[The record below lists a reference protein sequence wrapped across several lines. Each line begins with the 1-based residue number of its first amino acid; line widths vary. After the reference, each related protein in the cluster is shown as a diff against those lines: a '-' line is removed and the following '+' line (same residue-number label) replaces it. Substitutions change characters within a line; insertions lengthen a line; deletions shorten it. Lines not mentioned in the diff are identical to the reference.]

1 MSTVQMLNIVLV
13 VILALIL
20 LLGLVA
26 ILLIYKIRKK
36 EEPQEKEN
44 IQIKDKKENPNL
56 ITRTGKAINSIYK
69 FMEFDE
75 VTDNMIIRK
84 NRQQYVMVI
93 QCKGINYDL
102 LSEDEKNAVEAGFV
116 EFLNTLRFPV
126 QLYIQTRTL
135 NLSEILNEYDK
146 RIEDINSQ
154 IIKINSQIQMAQAR
168 GNLEAVNRLQF
179 EKKRKENILEYGE
192 SIEEYTAKIS
202 ESRNI
207 LQQKTYIVISY
218 FTSEYGDVSTYSKE
232 EINDIAFTELYT
244 RAQTLIRALSS
255 AEVSGKVLNSEEI
268 AELLYVAYNRDQSER
283 YTLRDALNAQYDR
296 LYSTA
301 RDVLEEKKAR
311 INRQVEEEASR
322 LAAKSLVK
330 ADEINKK
337 EKEKRVKER
346 AMEMIDEYKG
356 EISNQLYKETQKQIQ
371 NANLDEQN
379 KEGTKR
385 RIIKAV
391 KEDDIK
397 FIPKRY
403 EKTYFNWM
411 ENIQDWCISR
421 QLWWGHRIPAYYCD
435 KCGHITVA
443 KETPSKCESCGSTE
457 LHQDPDTLDTWFSSA
472 LWPFSTMG
480 WPDTESED
488 FKTFFPTNTLVTGYD
503 IILFWVIRMVFSSYY
518 ATKEQ
523 PFKDVVIHGLVR
535 DSQGRKM
542 SKSLGNGID
551 PLEIIDKY
559 GADSLRFSLISG
571 TTMGNDI
578 KYMPEKLEQASNF
591 ANKIW
596 NAAKFISNN
605 ISSREEIIAFCKDNT
620 DARTGKFKQGS
631 LKIEDEWIINE
642 LETLVNK
649 VTKNINDYDLGIAL
663 DNIYTF
669 IWDEFCD
676 WYIEMAKSRL
686 YSEDQAE
693 KVQVSYVL
701 NYVFKQAM
709 QLLHP
714 FMPFVTSEIY
724 ASLASCKEVPLMLT
738 KWPDGS
744 KKVEYDTNKDTI
756 GKFKEIIVGIRNIRA
771 NMDIHPSKKAEL
783 IFVTTKYAK
792 EIDESRN
799 FLQKLGMGS
808 EIKIQSDK
816 TGISDNSISVIT
828 EGIELYMPFEDLV
841 NIKEEIARL
850 EKEKEKLE
858 KEVQRSKGILS
869 NKGFLEKA
877 PESKIND
884 EKDKLI
890 KYTKMLEDIKAR
902 IASMQ

>member
-44 IQIKDKKENPNL
+44 IQIKDKAENPNL

-218 FTSEYGDVSTYSKE
+218 FTSEYEDVSTYSKE

-385 RIIKAV
+385 RII
-391 KEDDIK
+391 
-397 FIPKRY
+397 
-403 EKTYFNWM
+403 
-411 ENIQDWCISR
+411 
-421 QLWWGHRIPAYYCD
+421 
-435 KCGHITVA
+435 
-443 KETPSKCESCGSTE
+443 
-457 LHQDPDTLDTWFSSA
+457 
-472 LWPFSTMG
+472 
-480 WPDTESED
+480 
-488 FKTFFPTNTLVTGYD
+488 
-503 IILFWVIRMVFSSYY
+503 
-518 ATKEQ
+518 
-523 PFKDVVIHGLVR
+523 
-535 DSQGRKM
+535 RK
-542 SKSLGNGID
+542 N
-551 PLEIIDKY
+551 
-559 GADSLRFSLISG
+559 
-571 TTMGNDI
+571 
-578 KYMPEKLEQASNF
+578 
-591 ANKIW
+591 
-596 NAAKFISNN
+596 
-605 ISSREEIIAFCKDNT
+605 
-620 DARTGKFKQGS
+620 
-631 LKIEDEWIINE
+631 
-642 LETLVNK
+642 V
-649 VTKNINDYDLGIAL
+649 
-663 DNIYTF
+663 
-669 IWDEFCD
+669 
-676 WYIEMAKSRL
+676 
-686 YSEDQAE
+686 
-693 KVQVSYVL
+693 
-701 NYVFKQAM
+701 
-709 QLLHP
+709 
-714 FMPFVTSEIY
+714 
-724 ASLASCKEVPLMLT
+724 
-738 KWPDGS
+738 
-744 KKVEYDTNKDTI
+744 
-756 GKFKEIIVGIRNIRA
+756 
-771 NMDIHPSKKAEL
+771 
-783 IFVTTKYAK
+783 
-792 EIDESRN
+792 
-799 FLQKLGMGS
+799 
-808 EIKIQSDK
+808 
-816 TGISDNSISVIT
+816 
-828 EGIELYMPFEDLV
+828 
-841 NIKEEIARL
+841 
-850 EKEKEKLE
+850 
-858 KEVQRSKGILS
+858 
-869 NKGFLEKA
+869 
-877 PESKIND
+877 
-884 EKDKLI
+884 
-890 KYTKMLEDIKAR
+890 
-902 IASMQ
+902 

>member
-44 IQIKDKKENPNL
+44 IQIKDKTENPNL

-218 FTSEYGDVSTYSKE
+218 FTSEYGDVSTYSKD

-379 KEGTKR
+379 KEGTK
-385 RIIKAV
+385 
-391 KEDDIK
+391 
-397 FIPKRY
+397 
-403 EKTYFNWM
+403 
-411 ENIQDWCISR
+411 
-421 QLWWGHRIPAYYCD
+421 
-435 KCGHITVA
+435 
-443 KETPSKCESCGSTE
+443 
-457 LHQDPDTLDTWFSSA
+457 
-472 LWPFSTMG
+472 
-480 WPDTESED
+480 
-488 FKTFFPTNTLVTGYD
+488 
-503 IILFWVIRMVFSSYY
+503 
-518 ATKEQ
+518 
-523 PFKDVVIHGLVR
+523 
-535 DSQGRKM
+535 
-542 SKSLGNGID
+542 
-551 PLEIIDKY
+551 
-559 GADSLRFSLISG
+559 
-571 TTMGNDI
+571 
-578 KYMPEKLEQASNF
+578 
-591 ANKIW
+591 
-596 NAAKFISNN
+596 
-605 ISSREEIIAFCKDNT
+605 
-620 DARTGKFKQGS
+620 
-631 LKIEDEWIINE
+631 
-642 LETLVNK
+642 
-649 VTKNINDYDLGIAL
+649 
-663 DNIYTF
+663 
-669 IWDEFCD
+669 
-676 WYIEMAKSRL
+676 
-686 YSEDQAE
+686 
-693 KVQVSYVL
+693 
-701 NYVFKQAM
+701 
-709 QLLHP
+709 
-714 FMPFVTSEIY
+714 
-724 ASLASCKEVPLMLT
+724 
-738 KWPDGS
+738 
-744 KKVEYDTNKDTI
+744 
-756 GKFKEIIVGIRNIRA
+756 
-771 NMDIHPSKKAEL
+771 
-783 IFVTTKYAK
+783 
-792 EIDESRN
+792 
-799 FLQKLGMGS
+799 
-808 EIKIQSDK
+808 
-816 TGISDNSISVIT
+816 
-828 EGIELYMPFEDLV
+828 
-841 NIKEEIARL
+841 
-850 EKEKEKLE
+850 
-858 KEVQRSKGILS
+858 
-869 NKGFLEKA
+869 
-877 PESKIND
+877 
-884 EKDKLI
+884 
-890 KYTKMLEDIKAR
+890 
-902 IASMQ
+902 

>member
-36 EEPQEKEN
+36 EEPQEKDN
-44 IQIKDKKENPNL
+44 IQIKDKAENPNL

-202 ESRNI
+202 ESRKI

-385 RIIKAV
+385 RII
-391 KEDDIK
+391 
-397 FIPKRY
+397 
-403 EKTYFNWM
+403 
-411 ENIQDWCISR
+411 
-421 QLWWGHRIPAYYCD
+421 
-435 KCGHITVA
+435 
-443 KETPSKCESCGSTE
+443 
-457 LHQDPDTLDTWFSSA
+457 
-472 LWPFSTMG
+472 
-480 WPDTESED
+480 
-488 FKTFFPTNTLVTGYD
+488 
-503 IILFWVIRMVFSSYY
+503 
-518 ATKEQ
+518 
-523 PFKDVVIHGLVR
+523 
-535 DSQGRKM
+535 RK
-542 SKSLGNGID
+542 N
-551 PLEIIDKY
+551 
-559 GADSLRFSLISG
+559 
-571 TTMGNDI
+571 
-578 KYMPEKLEQASNF
+578 
-591 ANKIW
+591 
-596 NAAKFISNN
+596 
-605 ISSREEIIAFCKDNT
+605 
-620 DARTGKFKQGS
+620 
-631 LKIEDEWIINE
+631 
-642 LETLVNK
+642 V
-649 VTKNINDYDLGIAL
+649 
-663 DNIYTF
+663 
-669 IWDEFCD
+669 
-676 WYIEMAKSRL
+676 
-686 YSEDQAE
+686 
-693 KVQVSYVL
+693 
-701 NYVFKQAM
+701 
-709 QLLHP
+709 
-714 FMPFVTSEIY
+714 
-724 ASLASCKEVPLMLT
+724 
-738 KWPDGS
+738 
-744 KKVEYDTNKDTI
+744 
-756 GKFKEIIVGIRNIRA
+756 
-771 NMDIHPSKKAEL
+771 
-783 IFVTTKYAK
+783 
-792 EIDESRN
+792 
-799 FLQKLGMGS
+799 
-808 EIKIQSDK
+808 
-816 TGISDNSISVIT
+816 
-828 EGIELYMPFEDLV
+828 
-841 NIKEEIARL
+841 
-850 EKEKEKLE
+850 
-858 KEVQRSKGILS
+858 
-869 NKGFLEKA
+869 
-877 PESKIND
+877 
-884 EKDKLI
+884 
-890 KYTKMLEDIKAR
+890 
-902 IASMQ
+902 

>member
-20 LLGLVA
+20 LLGLIA

-44 IQIKDKKENPNL
+44 IQIKDKAENPNL

-385 RIIKAV
+385 RII
-391 KEDDIK
+391 
-397 FIPKRY
+397 
-403 EKTYFNWM
+403 
-411 ENIQDWCISR
+411 
-421 QLWWGHRIPAYYCD
+421 
-435 KCGHITVA
+435 
-443 KETPSKCESCGSTE
+443 
-457 LHQDPDTLDTWFSSA
+457 
-472 LWPFSTMG
+472 
-480 WPDTESED
+480 
-488 FKTFFPTNTLVTGYD
+488 
-503 IILFWVIRMVFSSYY
+503 
-518 ATKEQ
+518 
-523 PFKDVVIHGLVR
+523 
-535 DSQGRKM
+535 RK
-542 SKSLGNGID
+542 N
-551 PLEIIDKY
+551 
-559 GADSLRFSLISG
+559 
-571 TTMGNDI
+571 
-578 KYMPEKLEQASNF
+578 
-591 ANKIW
+591 
-596 NAAKFISNN
+596 
-605 ISSREEIIAFCKDNT
+605 
-620 DARTGKFKQGS
+620 
-631 LKIEDEWIINE
+631 
-642 LETLVNK
+642 V
-649 VTKNINDYDLGIAL
+649 
-663 DNIYTF
+663 
-669 IWDEFCD
+669 
-676 WYIEMAKSRL
+676 
-686 YSEDQAE
+686 
-693 KVQVSYVL
+693 
-701 NYVFKQAM
+701 
-709 QLLHP
+709 
-714 FMPFVTSEIY
+714 
-724 ASLASCKEVPLMLT
+724 
-738 KWPDGS
+738 
-744 KKVEYDTNKDTI
+744 
-756 GKFKEIIVGIRNIRA
+756 
-771 NMDIHPSKKAEL
+771 
-783 IFVTTKYAK
+783 
-792 EIDESRN
+792 
-799 FLQKLGMGS
+799 
-808 EIKIQSDK
+808 
-816 TGISDNSISVIT
+816 
-828 EGIELYMPFEDLV
+828 
-841 NIKEEIARL
+841 
-850 EKEKEKLE
+850 
-858 KEVQRSKGILS
+858 
-869 NKGFLEKA
+869 
-877 PESKIND
+877 
-884 EKDKLI
+884 
-890 KYTKMLEDIKAR
+890 
-902 IASMQ
+902 

>member
-44 IQIKDKKENPNL
+44 IQIKDKTENPNL
-56 ITRTGKAINSIYK
+56 ITRTGKSINSIYK

-268 AELLYVAYNRDQSER
+268 AELLYVAYNTDQTER

-385 RIIKAV
+385 RII
-391 KEDDIK
+391 
-397 FIPKRY
+397 
-403 EKTYFNWM
+403 
-411 ENIQDWCISR
+411 
-421 QLWWGHRIPAYYCD
+421 
-435 KCGHITVA
+435 
-443 KETPSKCESCGSTE
+443 
-457 LHQDPDTLDTWFSSA
+457 
-472 LWPFSTMG
+472 
-480 WPDTESED
+480 
-488 FKTFFPTNTLVTGYD
+488 
-503 IILFWVIRMVFSSYY
+503 
-518 ATKEQ
+518 
-523 PFKDVVIHGLVR
+523 
-535 DSQGRKM
+535 RK
-542 SKSLGNGID
+542 N
-551 PLEIIDKY
+551 
-559 GADSLRFSLISG
+559 
-571 TTMGNDI
+571 
-578 KYMPEKLEQASNF
+578 
-591 ANKIW
+591 
-596 NAAKFISNN
+596 
-605 ISSREEIIAFCKDNT
+605 
-620 DARTGKFKQGS
+620 
-631 LKIEDEWIINE
+631 
-642 LETLVNK
+642 V
-649 VTKNINDYDLGIAL
+649 
-663 DNIYTF
+663 
-669 IWDEFCD
+669 
-676 WYIEMAKSRL
+676 
-686 YSEDQAE
+686 
-693 KVQVSYVL
+693 
-701 NYVFKQAM
+701 
-709 QLLHP
+709 
-714 FMPFVTSEIY
+714 
-724 ASLASCKEVPLMLT
+724 
-738 KWPDGS
+738 
-744 KKVEYDTNKDTI
+744 
-756 GKFKEIIVGIRNIRA
+756 
-771 NMDIHPSKKAEL
+771 
-783 IFVTTKYAK
+783 
-792 EIDESRN
+792 
-799 FLQKLGMGS
+799 
-808 EIKIQSDK
+808 
-816 TGISDNSISVIT
+816 
-828 EGIELYMPFEDLV
+828 
-841 NIKEEIARL
+841 
-850 EKEKEKLE
+850 
-858 KEVQRSKGILS
+858 
-869 NKGFLEKA
+869 
-877 PESKIND
+877 
-884 EKDKLI
+884 
-890 KYTKMLEDIKAR
+890 
-902 IASMQ
+902 

>member
-36 EEPQEKEN
+36 EEPKEKDN
-44 IQIKDKKENPNL
+44 IQIKDKAENPNL

-385 RIIKAV
+385 RII
-391 KEDDIK
+391 
-397 FIPKRY
+397 
-403 EKTYFNWM
+403 
-411 ENIQDWCISR
+411 
-421 QLWWGHRIPAYYCD
+421 
-435 KCGHITVA
+435 
-443 KETPSKCESCGSTE
+443 
-457 LHQDPDTLDTWFSSA
+457 
-472 LWPFSTMG
+472 
-480 WPDTESED
+480 
-488 FKTFFPTNTLVTGYD
+488 
-503 IILFWVIRMVFSSYY
+503 
-518 ATKEQ
+518 
-523 PFKDVVIHGLVR
+523 
-535 DSQGRKM
+535 RK
-542 SKSLGNGID
+542 N
-551 PLEIIDKY
+551 
-559 GADSLRFSLISG
+559 
-571 TTMGNDI
+571 
-578 KYMPEKLEQASNF
+578 
-591 ANKIW
+591 
-596 NAAKFISNN
+596 
-605 ISSREEIIAFCKDNT
+605 
-620 DARTGKFKQGS
+620 
-631 LKIEDEWIINE
+631 
-642 LETLVNK
+642 V
-649 VTKNINDYDLGIAL
+649 
-663 DNIYTF
+663 
-669 IWDEFCD
+669 
-676 WYIEMAKSRL
+676 
-686 YSEDQAE
+686 
-693 KVQVSYVL
+693 
-701 NYVFKQAM
+701 
-709 QLLHP
+709 
-714 FMPFVTSEIY
+714 
-724 ASLASCKEVPLMLT
+724 
-738 KWPDGS
+738 
-744 KKVEYDTNKDTI
+744 
-756 GKFKEIIVGIRNIRA
+756 
-771 NMDIHPSKKAEL
+771 
-783 IFVTTKYAK
+783 
-792 EIDESRN
+792 
-799 FLQKLGMGS
+799 
-808 EIKIQSDK
+808 
-816 TGISDNSISVIT
+816 
-828 EGIELYMPFEDLV
+828 
-841 NIKEEIARL
+841 
-850 EKEKEKLE
+850 
-858 KEVQRSKGILS
+858 
-869 NKGFLEKA
+869 
-877 PESKIND
+877 
-884 EKDKLI
+884 
-890 KYTKMLEDIKAR
+890 
-902 IASMQ
+902 

>member
-44 IQIKDKKENPNL
+44 IQIKDKTENPNL
-56 ITRTGKAINSIYK
+56 ITRTGKSINSIYK

-255 AEVSGKVLNSEEI
+255 AEVYGKVLNSEEI

-385 RIIKAV
+385 RII
-391 KEDDIK
+391 
-397 FIPKRY
+397 
-403 EKTYFNWM
+403 
-411 ENIQDWCISR
+411 
-421 QLWWGHRIPAYYCD
+421 
-435 KCGHITVA
+435 
-443 KETPSKCESCGSTE
+443 
-457 LHQDPDTLDTWFSSA
+457 
-472 LWPFSTMG
+472 
-480 WPDTESED
+480 
-488 FKTFFPTNTLVTGYD
+488 
-503 IILFWVIRMVFSSYY
+503 
-518 ATKEQ
+518 
-523 PFKDVVIHGLVR
+523 
-535 DSQGRKM
+535 RK
-542 SKSLGNGID
+542 N
-551 PLEIIDKY
+551 
-559 GADSLRFSLISG
+559 
-571 TTMGNDI
+571 
-578 KYMPEKLEQASNF
+578 
-591 ANKIW
+591 
-596 NAAKFISNN
+596 
-605 ISSREEIIAFCKDNT
+605 
-620 DARTGKFKQGS
+620 
-631 LKIEDEWIINE
+631 
-642 LETLVNK
+642 V
-649 VTKNINDYDLGIAL
+649 
-663 DNIYTF
+663 
-669 IWDEFCD
+669 
-676 WYIEMAKSRL
+676 
-686 YSEDQAE
+686 
-693 KVQVSYVL
+693 
-701 NYVFKQAM
+701 
-709 QLLHP
+709 
-714 FMPFVTSEIY
+714 
-724 ASLASCKEVPLMLT
+724 
-738 KWPDGS
+738 
-744 KKVEYDTNKDTI
+744 
-756 GKFKEIIVGIRNIRA
+756 
-771 NMDIHPSKKAEL
+771 
-783 IFVTTKYAK
+783 
-792 EIDESRN
+792 
-799 FLQKLGMGS
+799 
-808 EIKIQSDK
+808 
-816 TGISDNSISVIT
+816 
-828 EGIELYMPFEDLV
+828 
-841 NIKEEIARL
+841 
-850 EKEKEKLE
+850 
-858 KEVQRSKGILS
+858 
-869 NKGFLEKA
+869 
-877 PESKIND
+877 
-884 EKDKLI
+884 
-890 KYTKMLEDIKAR
+890 
-902 IASMQ
+902 

>member
-44 IQIKDKKENPNL
+44 IQIKDKTENPNL

-154 IIKINSQIQMAQAR
+154 IIKINSQIQMTQAR

-385 RIIKAV
+385 RII
-391 KEDDIK
+391 
-397 FIPKRY
+397 
-403 EKTYFNWM
+403 
-411 ENIQDWCISR
+411 
-421 QLWWGHRIPAYYCD
+421 
-435 KCGHITVA
+435 
-443 KETPSKCESCGSTE
+443 
-457 LHQDPDTLDTWFSSA
+457 
-472 LWPFSTMG
+472 
-480 WPDTESED
+480 
-488 FKTFFPTNTLVTGYD
+488 
-503 IILFWVIRMVFSSYY
+503 
-518 ATKEQ
+518 
-523 PFKDVVIHGLVR
+523 
-535 DSQGRKM
+535 RK
-542 SKSLGNGID
+542 N
-551 PLEIIDKY
+551 
-559 GADSLRFSLISG
+559 
-571 TTMGNDI
+571 
-578 KYMPEKLEQASNF
+578 
-591 ANKIW
+591 
-596 NAAKFISNN
+596 
-605 ISSREEIIAFCKDNT
+605 
-620 DARTGKFKQGS
+620 
-631 LKIEDEWIINE
+631 
-642 LETLVNK
+642 V
-649 VTKNINDYDLGIAL
+649 
-663 DNIYTF
+663 
-669 IWDEFCD
+669 
-676 WYIEMAKSRL
+676 
-686 YSEDQAE
+686 
-693 KVQVSYVL
+693 
-701 NYVFKQAM
+701 
-709 QLLHP
+709 
-714 FMPFVTSEIY
+714 
-724 ASLASCKEVPLMLT
+724 
-738 KWPDGS
+738 
-744 KKVEYDTNKDTI
+744 
-756 GKFKEIIVGIRNIRA
+756 
-771 NMDIHPSKKAEL
+771 
-783 IFVTTKYAK
+783 
-792 EIDESRN
+792 
-799 FLQKLGMGS
+799 
-808 EIKIQSDK
+808 
-816 TGISDNSISVIT
+816 
-828 EGIELYMPFEDLV
+828 
-841 NIKEEIARL
+841 
-850 EKEKEKLE
+850 
-858 KEVQRSKGILS
+858 
-869 NKGFLEKA
+869 
-877 PESKIND
+877 
-884 EKDKLI
+884 
-890 KYTKMLEDIKAR
+890 
-902 IASMQ
+902 

>member
-126 QLYIQTRTL
+126 QLYILTRTL

-385 RIIKAV
+385 RIKM
-391 KEDDIK
+391 
-397 FIPKRY
+397 FN
-403 EKTYFNWM
+403 KTS
-411 ENIQDWCISR
+411 I
-421 QLWWGHRIPAYYCD
+421 
-435 KCGHITVA
+435 
-443 KETPSKCESCGSTE
+443 
-457 LHQDPDTLDTWFSSA
+457 
-472 LWPFSTMG
+472 
-480 WPDTESED
+480 
-488 FKTFFPTNTLVTGYD
+488 
-503 IILFWVIRMVFSSYY
+503 
-518 ATKEQ
+518 TKE
-523 PFKDVVIHGLVR
+523 
-535 DSQGRKM
+535 
-542 SKSLGNGID
+542 
-551 PLEIIDKY
+551 E
-559 GADSLRFSLISG
+559 
-571 TTMGNDI
+571 
-578 KYMPEKLEQASNF
+578 
-591 ANKIW
+591 
-596 NAAKFISNN
+596 
-605 ISSREEIIAFCKDNT
+605 
-620 DARTGKFKQGS
+620 
-631 LKIEDEWIINE
+631 
-642 LETLVNK
+642 VN
-649 VTKNINDYDLGIAL
+649 
-663 DNIYTF
+663 
-669 IWDEFCD
+669 
-676 WYIEMAKSRL
+676 
-686 YSEDQAE
+686 
-693 KVQVSYVL
+693 
-701 NYVFKQAM
+701 
-709 QLLHP
+709 
-714 FMPFVTSEIY
+714 
-724 ASLASCKEVPLMLT
+724 
-738 KWPDGS
+738 
-744 KKVEYDTNKDTI
+744 
-756 GKFKEIIVGIRNIRA
+756 
-771 NMDIHPSKKAEL
+771 
-783 IFVTTKYAK
+783 
-792 EIDESRN
+792 
-799 FLQKLGMGS
+799 
-808 EIKIQSDK
+808 
-816 TGISDNSISVIT
+816 
-828 EGIELYMPFEDLV
+828 
-841 NIKEEIARL
+841 
-850 EKEKEKLE
+850 
-858 KEVQRSKGILS
+858 
-869 NKGFLEKA
+869 
-877 PESKIND
+877 
-884 EKDKLI
+884 
-890 KYTKMLEDIKAR
+890 
-902 IASMQ
+902 

>member
-44 IQIKDKKENPNL
+44 IQIKDKVENPNL

-346 AMEMIDEYKG
+346 ALEMIDEYKG

-385 RIIKAV
+385 RII
-391 KEDDIK
+391 
-397 FIPKRY
+397 
-403 EKTYFNWM
+403 
-411 ENIQDWCISR
+411 
-421 QLWWGHRIPAYYCD
+421 
-435 KCGHITVA
+435 
-443 KETPSKCESCGSTE
+443 
-457 LHQDPDTLDTWFSSA
+457 
-472 LWPFSTMG
+472 
-480 WPDTESED
+480 
-488 FKTFFPTNTLVTGYD
+488 
-503 IILFWVIRMVFSSYY
+503 
-518 ATKEQ
+518 
-523 PFKDVVIHGLVR
+523 
-535 DSQGRKM
+535 RK
-542 SKSLGNGID
+542 N
-551 PLEIIDKY
+551 
-559 GADSLRFSLISG
+559 
-571 TTMGNDI
+571 
-578 KYMPEKLEQASNF
+578 
-591 ANKIW
+591 
-596 NAAKFISNN
+596 
-605 ISSREEIIAFCKDNT
+605 
-620 DARTGKFKQGS
+620 
-631 LKIEDEWIINE
+631 
-642 LETLVNK
+642 V
-649 VTKNINDYDLGIAL
+649 
-663 DNIYTF
+663 
-669 IWDEFCD
+669 
-676 WYIEMAKSRL
+676 
-686 YSEDQAE
+686 
-693 KVQVSYVL
+693 
-701 NYVFKQAM
+701 
-709 QLLHP
+709 
-714 FMPFVTSEIY
+714 
-724 ASLASCKEVPLMLT
+724 
-738 KWPDGS
+738 
-744 KKVEYDTNKDTI
+744 
-756 GKFKEIIVGIRNIRA
+756 
-771 NMDIHPSKKAEL
+771 
-783 IFVTTKYAK
+783 
-792 EIDESRN
+792 
-799 FLQKLGMGS
+799 
-808 EIKIQSDK
+808 
-816 TGISDNSISVIT
+816 
-828 EGIELYMPFEDLV
+828 
-841 NIKEEIARL
+841 
-850 EKEKEKLE
+850 
-858 KEVQRSKGILS
+858 
-869 NKGFLEKA
+869 
-877 PESKIND
+877 
-884 EKDKLI
+884 
-890 KYTKMLEDIKAR
+890 
-902 IASMQ
+902 

>member
-44 IQIKDKKENPNL
+44 IQIKDKTENPNL
-56 ITRTGKAINSIYK
+56 ITRTGKSINSIYK

-301 RDVLEEKKAR
+301 RDVLEEKEAR

-385 RIIKAV
+385 RII
-391 KEDDIK
+391 
-397 FIPKRY
+397 
-403 EKTYFNWM
+403 
-411 ENIQDWCISR
+411 
-421 QLWWGHRIPAYYCD
+421 
-435 KCGHITVA
+435 
-443 KETPSKCESCGSTE
+443 
-457 LHQDPDTLDTWFSSA
+457 
-472 LWPFSTMG
+472 
-480 WPDTESED
+480 
-488 FKTFFPTNTLVTGYD
+488 
-503 IILFWVIRMVFSSYY
+503 
-518 ATKEQ
+518 
-523 PFKDVVIHGLVR
+523 
-535 DSQGRKM
+535 RK
-542 SKSLGNGID
+542 N
-551 PLEIIDKY
+551 
-559 GADSLRFSLISG
+559 
-571 TTMGNDI
+571 
-578 KYMPEKLEQASNF
+578 
-591 ANKIW
+591 
-596 NAAKFISNN
+596 
-605 ISSREEIIAFCKDNT
+605 
-620 DARTGKFKQGS
+620 
-631 LKIEDEWIINE
+631 
-642 LETLVNK
+642 V
-649 VTKNINDYDLGIAL
+649 
-663 DNIYTF
+663 
-669 IWDEFCD
+669 
-676 WYIEMAKSRL
+676 
-686 YSEDQAE
+686 
-693 KVQVSYVL
+693 
-701 NYVFKQAM
+701 
-709 QLLHP
+709 
-714 FMPFVTSEIY
+714 
-724 ASLASCKEVPLMLT
+724 
-738 KWPDGS
+738 
-744 KKVEYDTNKDTI
+744 
-756 GKFKEIIVGIRNIRA
+756 
-771 NMDIHPSKKAEL
+771 
-783 IFVTTKYAK
+783 
-792 EIDESRN
+792 
-799 FLQKLGMGS
+799 
-808 EIKIQSDK
+808 
-816 TGISDNSISVIT
+816 
-828 EGIELYMPFEDLV
+828 
-841 NIKEEIARL
+841 
-850 EKEKEKLE
+850 
-858 KEVQRSKGILS
+858 
-869 NKGFLEKA
+869 
-877 PESKIND
+877 
-884 EKDKLI
+884 
-890 KYTKMLEDIKAR
+890 
-902 IASMQ
+902 

>member
-26 ILLIYKIRKK
+26 ILLIYKVRKK

-44 IQIKDKKENPNL
+44 IQIKDKTENPNL

-385 RIIKAV
+385 RII
-391 KEDDIK
+391 
-397 FIPKRY
+397 
-403 EKTYFNWM
+403 
-411 ENIQDWCISR
+411 
-421 QLWWGHRIPAYYCD
+421 
-435 KCGHITVA
+435 
-443 KETPSKCESCGSTE
+443 
-457 LHQDPDTLDTWFSSA
+457 
-472 LWPFSTMG
+472 
-480 WPDTESED
+480 
-488 FKTFFPTNTLVTGYD
+488 
-503 IILFWVIRMVFSSYY
+503 
-518 ATKEQ
+518 
-523 PFKDVVIHGLVR
+523 
-535 DSQGRKM
+535 RK
-542 SKSLGNGID
+542 N
-551 PLEIIDKY
+551 
-559 GADSLRFSLISG
+559 
-571 TTMGNDI
+571 
-578 KYMPEKLEQASNF
+578 
-591 ANKIW
+591 
-596 NAAKFISNN
+596 
-605 ISSREEIIAFCKDNT
+605 
-620 DARTGKFKQGS
+620 
-631 LKIEDEWIINE
+631 
-642 LETLVNK
+642 V
-649 VTKNINDYDLGIAL
+649 
-663 DNIYTF
+663 
-669 IWDEFCD
+669 
-676 WYIEMAKSRL
+676 
-686 YSEDQAE
+686 
-693 KVQVSYVL
+693 
-701 NYVFKQAM
+701 
-709 QLLHP
+709 
-714 FMPFVTSEIY
+714 
-724 ASLASCKEVPLMLT
+724 
-738 KWPDGS
+738 
-744 KKVEYDTNKDTI
+744 
-756 GKFKEIIVGIRNIRA
+756 
-771 NMDIHPSKKAEL
+771 
-783 IFVTTKYAK
+783 
-792 EIDESRN
+792 
-799 FLQKLGMGS
+799 
-808 EIKIQSDK
+808 
-816 TGISDNSISVIT
+816 
-828 EGIELYMPFEDLV
+828 
-841 NIKEEIARL
+841 
-850 EKEKEKLE
+850 
-858 KEVQRSKGILS
+858 
-869 NKGFLEKA
+869 
-877 PESKIND
+877 
-884 EKDKLI
+884 
-890 KYTKMLEDIKAR
+890 
-902 IASMQ
+902 

>member
-44 IQIKDKKENPNL
+44 IQIKDKAENPNL

-192 SIEEYTAKIS
+192 SIEEYTSKIS

-385 RIIKAV
+385 RII
-391 KEDDIK
+391 
-397 FIPKRY
+397 
-403 EKTYFNWM
+403 
-411 ENIQDWCISR
+411 
-421 QLWWGHRIPAYYCD
+421 
-435 KCGHITVA
+435 
-443 KETPSKCESCGSTE
+443 
-457 LHQDPDTLDTWFSSA
+457 
-472 LWPFSTMG
+472 
-480 WPDTESED
+480 
-488 FKTFFPTNTLVTGYD
+488 
-503 IILFWVIRMVFSSYY
+503 
-518 ATKEQ
+518 
-523 PFKDVVIHGLVR
+523 
-535 DSQGRKM
+535 RK
-542 SKSLGNGID
+542 N
-551 PLEIIDKY
+551 
-559 GADSLRFSLISG
+559 
-571 TTMGNDI
+571 
-578 KYMPEKLEQASNF
+578 
-591 ANKIW
+591 
-596 NAAKFISNN
+596 
-605 ISSREEIIAFCKDNT
+605 
-620 DARTGKFKQGS
+620 
-631 LKIEDEWIINE
+631 
-642 LETLVNK
+642 V
-649 VTKNINDYDLGIAL
+649 
-663 DNIYTF
+663 
-669 IWDEFCD
+669 
-676 WYIEMAKSRL
+676 
-686 YSEDQAE
+686 
-693 KVQVSYVL
+693 
-701 NYVFKQAM
+701 
-709 QLLHP
+709 
-714 FMPFVTSEIY
+714 
-724 ASLASCKEVPLMLT
+724 
-738 KWPDGS
+738 
-744 KKVEYDTNKDTI
+744 
-756 GKFKEIIVGIRNIRA
+756 
-771 NMDIHPSKKAEL
+771 
-783 IFVTTKYAK
+783 
-792 EIDESRN
+792 
-799 FLQKLGMGS
+799 
-808 EIKIQSDK
+808 
-816 TGISDNSISVIT
+816 
-828 EGIELYMPFEDLV
+828 
-841 NIKEEIARL
+841 
-850 EKEKEKLE
+850 
-858 KEVQRSKGILS
+858 
-869 NKGFLEKA
+869 
-877 PESKIND
+877 
-884 EKDKLI
+884 
-890 KYTKMLEDIKAR
+890 
-902 IASMQ
+902 

>member
-44 IQIKDKKENPNL
+44 IQIKDKAENPNL

-75 VTDNMIIRK
+75 VTYNLIIRK

-179 EKKRKENILEYGE
+179 ENNIKENILEYGE

-385 RIIKAV
+385 RII
-391 KEDDIK
+391 
-397 FIPKRY
+397 
-403 EKTYFNWM
+403 
-411 ENIQDWCISR
+411 
-421 QLWWGHRIPAYYCD
+421 
-435 KCGHITVA
+435 
-443 KETPSKCESCGSTE
+443 
-457 LHQDPDTLDTWFSSA
+457 
-472 LWPFSTMG
+472 
-480 WPDTESED
+480 
-488 FKTFFPTNTLVTGYD
+488 
-503 IILFWVIRMVFSSYY
+503 
-518 ATKEQ
+518 
-523 PFKDVVIHGLVR
+523 
-535 DSQGRKM
+535 RK
-542 SKSLGNGID
+542 N
-551 PLEIIDKY
+551 
-559 GADSLRFSLISG
+559 
-571 TTMGNDI
+571 
-578 KYMPEKLEQASNF
+578 
-591 ANKIW
+591 
-596 NAAKFISNN
+596 
-605 ISSREEIIAFCKDNT
+605 
-620 DARTGKFKQGS
+620 
-631 LKIEDEWIINE
+631 
-642 LETLVNK
+642 V
-649 VTKNINDYDLGIAL
+649 
-663 DNIYTF
+663 
-669 IWDEFCD
+669 
-676 WYIEMAKSRL
+676 
-686 YSEDQAE
+686 
-693 KVQVSYVL
+693 
-701 NYVFKQAM
+701 
-709 QLLHP
+709 
-714 FMPFVTSEIY
+714 
-724 ASLASCKEVPLMLT
+724 
-738 KWPDGS
+738 
-744 KKVEYDTNKDTI
+744 
-756 GKFKEIIVGIRNIRA
+756 
-771 NMDIHPSKKAEL
+771 
-783 IFVTTKYAK
+783 
-792 EIDESRN
+792 
-799 FLQKLGMGS
+799 
-808 EIKIQSDK
+808 
-816 TGISDNSISVIT
+816 
-828 EGIELYMPFEDLV
+828 
-841 NIKEEIARL
+841 
-850 EKEKEKLE
+850 
-858 KEVQRSKGILS
+858 
-869 NKGFLEKA
+869 
-877 PESKIND
+877 
-884 EKDKLI
+884 
-890 KYTKMLEDIKAR
+890 
-902 IASMQ
+902 

>member
-26 ILLIYKIRKK
+26 IILIYKIRKK

-44 IQIKDKKENPNL
+44 IQIKDKTENPNL

-385 RIIKAV
+385 RII
-391 KEDDIK
+391 
-397 FIPKRY
+397 
-403 EKTYFNWM
+403 
-411 ENIQDWCISR
+411 
-421 QLWWGHRIPAYYCD
+421 
-435 KCGHITVA
+435 
-443 KETPSKCESCGSTE
+443 
-457 LHQDPDTLDTWFSSA
+457 
-472 LWPFSTMG
+472 
-480 WPDTESED
+480 
-488 FKTFFPTNTLVTGYD
+488 
-503 IILFWVIRMVFSSYY
+503 
-518 ATKEQ
+518 
-523 PFKDVVIHGLVR
+523 
-535 DSQGRKM
+535 RK
-542 SKSLGNGID
+542 N
-551 PLEIIDKY
+551 
-559 GADSLRFSLISG
+559 
-571 TTMGNDI
+571 
-578 KYMPEKLEQASNF
+578 
-591 ANKIW
+591 
-596 NAAKFISNN
+596 
-605 ISSREEIIAFCKDNT
+605 
-620 DARTGKFKQGS
+620 
-631 LKIEDEWIINE
+631 
-642 LETLVNK
+642 V
-649 VTKNINDYDLGIAL
+649 
-663 DNIYTF
+663 
-669 IWDEFCD
+669 
-676 WYIEMAKSRL
+676 
-686 YSEDQAE
+686 
-693 KVQVSYVL
+693 
-701 NYVFKQAM
+701 
-709 QLLHP
+709 
-714 FMPFVTSEIY
+714 
-724 ASLASCKEVPLMLT
+724 
-738 KWPDGS
+738 
-744 KKVEYDTNKDTI
+744 
-756 GKFKEIIVGIRNIRA
+756 
-771 NMDIHPSKKAEL
+771 
-783 IFVTTKYAK
+783 
-792 EIDESRN
+792 
-799 FLQKLGMGS
+799 
-808 EIKIQSDK
+808 
-816 TGISDNSISVIT
+816 
-828 EGIELYMPFEDLV
+828 
-841 NIKEEIARL
+841 
-850 EKEKEKLE
+850 
-858 KEVQRSKGILS
+858 
-869 NKGFLEKA
+869 
-877 PESKIND
+877 
-884 EKDKLI
+884 
-890 KYTKMLEDIKAR
+890 
-902 IASMQ
+902 

>member
-20 LLGLVA
+20 LLGLIA

-44 IQIKDKKENPNL
+44 IQIKDKAENPNL
-56 ITRTGKAINSIYK
+56 ITRTGKTINSIYK

-154 IIKINSQIQMAQAR
+154 ITKINSQIQMAQAR

-192 SIEEYTAKIS
+192 SIEEYTEKIS

-385 RIIKAV
+385 RII
-391 KEDDIK
+391 
-397 FIPKRY
+397 
-403 EKTYFNWM
+403 
-411 ENIQDWCISR
+411 
-421 QLWWGHRIPAYYCD
+421 
-435 KCGHITVA
+435 
-443 KETPSKCESCGSTE
+443 
-457 LHQDPDTLDTWFSSA
+457 
-472 LWPFSTMG
+472 
-480 WPDTESED
+480 
-488 FKTFFPTNTLVTGYD
+488 
-503 IILFWVIRMVFSSYY
+503 
-518 ATKEQ
+518 
-523 PFKDVVIHGLVR
+523 
-535 DSQGRKM
+535 RK
-542 SKSLGNGID
+542 N
-551 PLEIIDKY
+551 
-559 GADSLRFSLISG
+559 
-571 TTMGNDI
+571 
-578 KYMPEKLEQASNF
+578 
-591 ANKIW
+591 
-596 NAAKFISNN
+596 
-605 ISSREEIIAFCKDNT
+605 
-620 DARTGKFKQGS
+620 
-631 LKIEDEWIINE
+631 
-642 LETLVNK
+642 V
-649 VTKNINDYDLGIAL
+649 
-663 DNIYTF
+663 
-669 IWDEFCD
+669 
-676 WYIEMAKSRL
+676 
-686 YSEDQAE
+686 
-693 KVQVSYVL
+693 
-701 NYVFKQAM
+701 
-709 QLLHP
+709 
-714 FMPFVTSEIY
+714 
-724 ASLASCKEVPLMLT
+724 
-738 KWPDGS
+738 
-744 KKVEYDTNKDTI
+744 
-756 GKFKEIIVGIRNIRA
+756 
-771 NMDIHPSKKAEL
+771 
-783 IFVTTKYAK
+783 
-792 EIDESRN
+792 
-799 FLQKLGMGS
+799 
-808 EIKIQSDK
+808 
-816 TGISDNSISVIT
+816 
-828 EGIELYMPFEDLV
+828 
-841 NIKEEIARL
+841 
-850 EKEKEKLE
+850 
-858 KEVQRSKGILS
+858 
-869 NKGFLEKA
+869 
-877 PESKIND
+877 
-884 EKDKLI
+884 
-890 KYTKMLEDIKAR
+890 
-902 IASMQ
+902 